1 MNFLKNES
9 ANKAGANEAESV
21 ELGEALVNADYRSH
35 FSHGL
40 NRLEFYY
47 NDMKAG
53 AISSS
58 TNSQVSISF
67 SLITKPL
74 IAHGTKPQ
82 LFLPFEQLVTDRS
95 LVLARNRSLQQ

>member
-1 MNFLKNES
+1 MKL
-9 ANKAGANEAESV
+9 AGANDSESA
-21 ELGEALVNADYRSH
+21 ELGEALVNSDYRSH

-58 TNSQVSISF
+58 THSQVRF
-67 SLITKPL
+67 SQAGP
-74 IAHGTKPQ
+74 
-82 LFLPFEQLVTDRS
+82 
-95 LVLARNRSLQQ
+95 

>member
-1 MNFLKNES
+1 MYS
-9 ANKAGANEAESV
+9 ALSTGNLIKVNQSVNYWQHRVMAKAGANDEEANM
-21 ELGEALVNADYRSH
+21 LGEALLNADYRSH

-58 TNSQVSISF
+58 SNSQVKKSKYYFRLDEKLNI
-67 SLITKPL
+67 I
-74 IAHGTKPQ
+74 Q
-82 LFLPFEQLVTDRS
+82 
-95 LVLARNRSLQQ
+95 

>member
-1 MNFLKNES
+1 MKV
-9 ANKAGANEAESV
+9 AGANESESS
-21 ELGEALVNADYRSH
+21 ELGEALVNSDYRSH

-58 TNSQVSISF
+58 THSQVN
-67 SLITKPL
+67 
-74 IAHGTKPQ
+74 
-82 LFLPFEQLVTDRS
+82 FLRVFYTP
-95 LVLARNRSLQQ
+95 AG

>member
-1 MNFLKNES
+1 MPKLKITLLQRVM
-9 ANKAGANEAESV
+9 KLAGANDSESS
-21 ELGEALVNADYRSH
+21 ELGEALVNSDYRSH

-58 TNSQVSISF
+58 THSQVNF
-67 SLITKPL
+67 LRVLLHARRLTKQG
-74 IAHGTKPQ
+74 H
-82 LFLPFEQLVTDRS
+82 
-95 LVLARNRSLQQ
+95 